1 MDNISSPPH
10 LSKQVSTPLLISL
23 IGIASTTL
31 AIVIYHLIIIKC
43 CASRRRHHRQ
53 TTNTPPYSDSENRP
67 SRGLDSKLLETVP
80 VESYSALKP
89 NAFRIDQ
96 GECVICLSEL
106 EEGESVRVLPSC
118 KHAFHVPCVD
128 QWFTGHANC
137 PVCRSPIV
145 APMVP
150 KLLKASPEIRF
161 VQETT
166 RQTLPVTHKPL
177 ASQRHRRYA
186 SDVTGG
192 GGGEGR
198 SVRHFQSVDLPP
210 EGLGMKLKR
219 SYSMDQCYLVV
230 IERGRSESE
239 SRVGGG
245 GGGGCS
251 SSEMLSSSLMPS
263 TSTSSGGGCSNSSRV
278 DRSVKGLDRVS
289 AKLLRS
295 FSRLRMGRGGTGNGM
310 LLPY

>member
-1 MDNISSPPH
+1 MDNISSPSN

-31 AIVIYHLIIIKC
+31 AIVIYHLITIKY
-43 CASRRRHHRQ
+43 CASRSRHHRQ
-53 TTNTPPYSDSENRP
+53 PTNAPPYSDSENSP

-80 VESYSALKP
+80 VVSYSALKP
-89 NAFRIDQ
+89 DAFRIDQ
-96 GECVICLSEL
+96 SECVICLSEL

-137 PVCRSPIV
+137 PICRSPIV

-150 KLLKASPEIRF
+150 KLLKTSPEIGLI
-161 VQETT
+161 QETP
-166 RQTLPVTHKPL
+166 RQTVPVPHKPL
-177 ASQRHRRYA
+177 ASQRHHLYD
-186 SDVTGG
+186 SDGTGG
-192 GGGEGR
+192 GGEER
-198 SVRHFQSVDLPP
+198 SLRHFRSVDLPT
-210 EGLGMKLKR
+210 EGELGMKLKR

-230 IERGRSESE
+230 IEMGRSESE
-239 SRVGGG
+239 STVGGG
-245 GGGGCS
+245 GGS
-251 SSEMLSSSLMPS
+251 SSEKLSSSLMPS
-263 TSTSSGGGCSNSSRV
+263 TSTSSGGGCSNRIKV

-289 AKLLRS
+289 AKLFRS

>member
-1 MDNISSPPH
+1 
-10 LSKQVSTPLLISL
+10 
-23 IGIASTTL
+23 
-31 AIVIYHLIIIKC
+31 
-43 CASRRRHHRQ
+43 
-53 TTNTPPYSDSENRP
+53 
-67 SRGLDSKLLETVP
+67 
-80 VESYSALKP
+80 
-89 NAFRIDQ
+89 
-96 GECVICLSEL
+96 VICLSEL
-106 EEGESVRVLPSC
+106 AEGESVRVLPSC

-150 KLLKASPEIRF
+150 KLLKASPEIGL

-166 RQTLPVTHKPL
+166 RQTVPVPHKPL
-177 ASQRHRRYA
+177 ASQHHHRYA
-186 SDVTGG
+186 SDVTG

-198 SVRHFQSVDLPP
+198 SVRHFRTVDLPP

-230 IERGRSESE
+230 IEMGRSETE
-239 SRVGGG
+239 SRVGDGG
-245 GGGGCS
+245 GS

-263 TSTSSGGGCSNSSRV
+263 TSTSSGGCSNSSKV

>member
-1 MDNISSPPH
+1 MDNISSPSN

-31 AIVIYHLIIIKC
+31 AIVIYHLITIKY
-43 CASRRRHHRQ
+43 CASRSRHHRQ
-53 TTNTPPYSDSENRP
+53 PTNAPPYSDSENSP
-67 SRGLDSKLLETVP
+67 SRGLDTKLLETVP
-80 VESYSALKP
+80 VVSYSALKP
-89 NAFRIDQ
+89 DVFRIDQ
-96 GECVICLSEL
+96 SECVICLSEL

-118 KHAFHVPCVD
+118 HHAFHVPCVD

-150 KLLKASPEIRF
+150 KLLKTSPEIGL

-166 RQTLPVTHKPL
+166 RQTLPVPHKPL
-177 ASQRHRRYA
+177 ASQRHHRYD

-192 GGGEGR
+192 AG
-198 SVRHFQSVDLPP
+198 HFRSVDLPP
-210 EGLGMKLKR
+210 EGGLGMKLKR

-230 IERGRSESE
+230 IEMGRSESE
-239 SRVGGG
+239 STVGGG
-245 GGGGCS
+245 GGS
-251 SSEMLSSSLMPS
+251 SSEKLSSSLMPS
-263 TSTSSGGGCSNSSRV
+263 TSTSSGGGFSNSGKV
-278 DRSVKGLDRVS
+278 DRSVRGLDRVS
-289 AKLLRS
+289 AKLFRS
-295 FSRLRMGRGGTGNGM
+295 FLRLRMGRGGTGNGM

>member
-1 MDNISSPPH
+1 MDNISSPPD

-31 AIVIYHLIIIKC
+31 AIAIYHLIIIRY
-43 CASRRRHHRQ
+43 CASRSWHRRQ
-53 TTNTPPYSDSENRP
+53 PTNTPQYSDSENSP
-67 SRGLDSKLLETVP
+67 SRGLNSKLLETVP
-80 VESYSALKP
+80 VMSYSALKP
-89 NAFRIDQ
+89 DTFRIDQ
-96 GECVICLSEL
+96 SECAICLSEL

-150 KLLKASPEIRF
+150 KLSKTSPEIGL

-166 RQTLPVTHKPL
+166 RQAVPVPHKPL
-177 ASQRHRRYA
+177 ASQRHHRYA

-192 GGGEGR
+192 GGG
-198 SVRHFQSVDLPP
+198 HFRSVDLPP
-210 EGLGMKLKR
+210 EGRLGMKLKR

-230 IERGRSESE
+230 IETGRSESE

-245 GGGGCS
+245 GGS

-263 TSTSSGGGCSNSSRV
+263 TSTSSGKV